1 MTHETMN
8 APAAPREGVRL
19 HPVTVKKVIWETDD
33 TFTLQIDLG
42 ALGNT
47 FNFLPGQFNMLY
59 VFGLG
64 EAAISISSDASQT
77 GTLAHTIHRVGT
89 VTSGLAQVK
98 RGDVI
103 GLRGPF
109 GAGWP
114 RPPGPKRVGTERG

>member
-77 GTLAHTIHRVGT
+77 GTLAPRRNQDIHTCLSSRS
-89 VTSGLAQVK
+89 VTTSLPA
-98 RGDVI
+98 RWPAS
-103 GLRGPF
+103 R
-109 GAGWP
+109 AGFTSSEMP
-114 RPPGPKRVGTERG
+114 APTP